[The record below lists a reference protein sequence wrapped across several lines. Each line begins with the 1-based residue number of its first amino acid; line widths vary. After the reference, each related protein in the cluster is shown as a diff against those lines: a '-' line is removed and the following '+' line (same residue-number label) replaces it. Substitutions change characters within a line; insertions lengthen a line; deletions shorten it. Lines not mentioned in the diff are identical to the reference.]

1 MDVKVPCLLL
11 SLLTNLTLCF
21 EYGSPVTDLHRVA
34 LLKQDLPSDYLIPIS
49 YVPNEVA
56 GTCWVVLNIYPLE
69 QSLERLTN
77 NFGDKSTNRESLLI
91 FIEILQTVWL
101 KFDHMKVEILMQYF
115 HCHYRE
121 QHIPSGPYF
130 DYMEN
135 LLRGADRG
143 LFDFSCEPPQCPSTR
158 QTFTTPQETSQS
170 PPNLRTQQTP
180 EFLKDDNLTPLIFVT
195 ISIAVCVIVCVFL
208 WLSRSRRRLH
218 VCSTE
223 NIQMQPTKMSQ
234 TPTASLKHD

>member
-1 MDVKVPCLLL
+1 MLMSNCTIYAIFDSK
-11 SLLTNLTLCF
+11 F
-21 EYGSPVTDLHRVA
+21 KVA
-34 LLKQDLPSDYLIPIS
+34 LRKQDLPSDYLIPIS

-101 KFDHMKVEILMQYF
+101 KFDHMKYF
-115 HCHYRE
+115 DCHYHE

-143 LFDFSCEPPQCPSTR
+143 LFDFSCEPPLCPSTR

-170 PPNLRTQQTP
+170 PPNLGTQQTP
-180 EFLKDDNLTPLIFVT
+180 EFLEVNNLTLLIFVT

-208 WLSRSRRRLH
+208 WLVSKPS
-218 VCSTE
+218 
-223 NIQMQPTKMSQ
+223 NP
-234 TPTASLKHD
+234 

>member
-1 MDVKVPCLLL
+1 
-11 SLLTNLTLCF
+11 LLTNLTLCF

-34 LLKQDLPSDYLIPIS
+34 LLDLPSDYLIPIS

-91 FIEILQTVWL
+91 FIEILQTVIFILNSVWT
-101 KFDHMKVEILMQYF
+101 EILMQYF
-115 HCHYRE
+115 DCHYHE

-143 LFDFSCEPPQCPSTR
+143 LFDFSCEPPLCPSTR

-170 PPNLRTQQTP
+170 PPNLGTQQTP
-180 EFLKDDNLTPLIFVT
+180 GTMLMQLIPSMSKIIKKYVNGN
-195 ISIAVCVIVCVFL
+195 
-208 WLSRSRRRLH
+208 RLQQKVLH
-218 VCSTE
+218 QRARLNV
-223 NIQMQPTKMSQ
+223 
-234 TPTASLKHD
+234 

>member
-1 MDVKVPCLLL
+1 M
-11 SLLTNLTLCF
+11 
-21 EYGSPVTDLHRVA
+21 YVTFV
-34 LLKQDLPSDYLIPIS
+34 KQDLPSDYLIPIS
-49 YVPNEVA
+49 YVPNEA

-91 FIEILQTVWL
+91 FIEILQT
-101 KFDHMKVEILMQYF
+101 EILMQYF
-115 HCHYRE
+115 DCHYHE

-143 LFDFSCEPPQCPSTR
+143 LFDFSCEPPLCPSTR

-170 PPNLRTQQTP
+170 PPNLGTQQTP
-180 EFLKDDNLTPLIFVT
+180 GTMLMQLMHQTWVFSS
-195 ISIAVCVIVCVFL
+195 IS
-208 WLSRSRRRLH
+208 
-218 VCSTE
+218 
-223 NIQMQPTKMSQ
+223 
-234 TPTASLKHD
+234 SLKMLPSLLFNGFYAWQRHWNPHL